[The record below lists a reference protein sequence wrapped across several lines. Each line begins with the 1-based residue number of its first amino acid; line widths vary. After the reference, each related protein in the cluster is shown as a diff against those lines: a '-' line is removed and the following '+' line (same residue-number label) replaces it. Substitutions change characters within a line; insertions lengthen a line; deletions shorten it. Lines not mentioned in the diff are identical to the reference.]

1 MDPYT
6 LAAHWLSLSLL
17 RLADNAEWGR
27 AGIFVQVTDSPPP
40 PTCHFDDIT
49 VPVRARWVTLRARWV
64 ALRARW
70 VTLRARWVTLRA
82 RWVALRARWVTL
94 RARWVTLR
102 ARWVMF
108 TGHTRG
114 SGPRPVRIARHT
126 TRGIRNIVRVYGRR
140 EHVSAVTHTLHLP
153 LPAVTDTSTA
163 AGAGLPVAR
172 GEGEGASLRRRLRRR
187 RRRSRRWFAPQ
198 AAHFRRLVAGALR
211 HLLRVLRQ
219 RGACPL
225 VLPPRDFTDEL
236 SARETAAGEAS
247 KAT

>member
-1 MDPYT
+1 MDGPLHSSCP
-6 LAAHWLSLSLL
+6 LA
-17 RLADNAEWGR
+17 LAEPPETRGQPEWGR

-49 VPVRARWVTLRARWV
+49 VPV
-64 ALRARW
+64 
-70 VTLRARWVTLRA
+70 RARWVTLRA

-140 EHVSAVTHTLHLP
+140 EHVSAVTHTLYLP

-163 AGAGLPVAR
+163 AGAGLRVAR

>member
-82 RWVALRARWVTL
+82 RWV
-94 RARWVTLR
+94 
-102 ARWVMF
+102 MF

-140 EHVSAVTHTLHLP
+140 EHVSAVTHTLYLP

-163 AGAGLPVAR
+163 AGAGLRVAR